1 MTRLLHSLP
10 VETLLFTTAAIIA
23 GGLWAASVEL
33 PILPLL
39 IVLIIGVSLFGL
51 PHGALDPLI
60 AQRSGLWTGP
70 LGFIA
75 FNAAYIAIA
84 ALTVAIWLLVPVIA
98 LAGFLLISAWHFA
111 GDWFNREAVV
121 ARLATGLALLS
132 LPTLLHGAAVAE
144 IYAALA
150 GPGGTQLVLAQQL
163 VAGPVVLASIS
174 LSIIARPIEW
184 RPVTEMAVA
193 LLAALL
199 LPPLVFFLVY
209 FCALHSPRHLLEN
222 IKSLSAAVTPSRLA
236 LHVAVYTAGA
246 LALVGSGFLALRTFE
261 TTLDE
266 ALLQLIFVGLAALT
280 VPHMLVLEYA
290 EGRDH
295 E

>member
-1 MTRLLHSLP
+1 MTRLP
-10 VETLLFTTAAIIA
+10 PETLLFTTAAILA
-23 GGLWAASVEL
+23 GVFVAASVDL
-33 PILPLL
+33 PALPLL
-39 IVLIIGVSLFGL
+39 IALLIGVSLFGL

-60 AQRSGLWTGP
+60 AQRAELWTGP

-84 ALTVAIWLLVPVIA
+84 ALTVAIWLLVPAIA

-111 GDWFNREAVV
+111 GDWFDREAVV

-132 LPTLLHGAAVAE
+132 LPTLLHGAAVTE
-144 IYAALA
+144 IYRALA

-163 VAGPVVLASIS
+163 IAGPAVLASIT

-184 RPVTEMAVA
+184 RPVVEMGVA
-193 LLAALL
+193 LLVALL

-209 FCALHSPRHLLEN
+209 FCTLHSPRHLWEHV
-222 IKSLSAAVTPSRLA
+222 KSLSTTVTPSRLA
-236 LHVAVYTAGA
+236 LYVAAYTAGA

-261 TTLDE
+261 TPLDE
-266 ALLQLIFVGLAALT
+266 ALHRLIFVGLAALT

-290 EGRDH
+290 EGHDH